1 MHLGGIQ
8 MITLELPY
16 PPSVNNYWQVAR
28 NRIIKTKQARDYKKT
43 IAQLMLVYSKQ
54 IRGWIKDIEND
65 ERTLALAIAVH
76 YPKRGGPT
84 ADIDN
89 LTKVAI
95 DCLEG
100 TLFKNDRQFRH
111 VQISREPQDKKEG
124 SIRVTIR
131 ECPNEL
137 QLHDGTFTVK
147 GIHNESEHSQD
158 SRTKE

>member
-1 MHLGGIQ
+1 

-28 NRIIKTKQARDYKKT
+28 HRIIKTKQARDYKKT
-43 IAQLMLVYSKQ
+43 IEKLMLLYPLD
-54 IRGWIKDIEND
+54 IRKWIKDIDRD

-100 TLFKNDRQFRH
+100 ILFKNDRQFRH
-111 VQISREPQDKKEG
+111 VQISREPQTIKEG
-124 SIRVTIR
+124 SIRVTIK

-137 QLHDGTFTVK
+137 ELHDGTFIVK
-147 GIHNESEHSQD
+147 GIHNGQ
-158 SRTKE
+158 

>member
-1 MHLGGIQ
+1 

-43 IAQLMLVYSKQ
+43 IEQLMLVYSKQ
-54 IRGWIKDIEND
+54 IKGWIKDINRD

-76 YPKRGGPT
+76 YPKRSGPLG
-84 ADIDN
+84 DIDN

-100 TLFKNDRQFRH
+100 ILFKNDRQFRH
-111 VQISREPQDKKEG
+111 VQISREPQTIKEG
-124 SIRVTIR
+124 SIRVTIK

-137 QLHDGTFTVK
+137 ELHDGTFIVK
-147 GIHNESEHSQD
+147 GIHNGQ
-158 SRTKE
+158 